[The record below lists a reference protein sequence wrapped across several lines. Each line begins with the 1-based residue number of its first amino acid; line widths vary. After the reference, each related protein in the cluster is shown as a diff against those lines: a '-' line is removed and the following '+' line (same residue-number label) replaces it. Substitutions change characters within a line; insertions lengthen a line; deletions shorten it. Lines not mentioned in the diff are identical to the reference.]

1 MLSKIRKLRND
12 AFSFVNL
19 FVSNHYIYL
28 SIDELV
34 QYGVQVR
41 KICSSCQEEEKF
53 GPIIDKNN
61 LGYCR
66 GYGKDATVSG
76 LMVLPINSRGIV
88 FGAMTSNIWS
98 HVTSAGTCNIPSAFS
113 VNKADP
119 TNVDINALVPLLL
132 GTTGSASIAPDNMGY
147 GSSYNYFKGY
157 LHKTQY
163 QTSSMPLWLKARR
176 LVAEETSCRSEIGKE
191 VVINGYSEGG
201 YGAVSIAEAMES
213 FGANVI
219 KLTAGGGPY
228 KTSSAVI
235 TEGYKDVT
243 SGNYPE
249 YLRFYFPLVAQAYS
263 STYQGIENYGA
274 GQDLLSDSWVTN
286 SKRYTKRDAIGITT
300 ELGGADRLNE
310 LVPTPMGEN
319 SLSVWNQDFIQFI
332 DEAVNDGV
340 MKPCENQA
348 RINQASREG
357 RPVNRLCEAL
367 LANDLSDY
375 INSIT
380 YPYNLCHSR
389 DDEVVPVENVQE
401 ENDFT
406 SALIQVSGGH
416 NEAGLMCIQEAVTF
430 FVSLIN

>member
-1 MLSKIRKLRND
+1 
-12 AFSFVNL
+12 
-19 FVSNHYIYL
+19 
-28 SIDELV
+28 LV

-53 GPIIDKNN
+53 GPIIDKDD
-61 LGYCR
+61 LGYCK
-66 GYGKDATVSG
+66 GAYGREAMVSG
-76 LMVLPINSRGIV
+76 LMVVPINSRGIK

-98 HVTSAGTCNIPSAFS
+98 HVTSAATCNIPSAFN
-113 VNKADP
+113 VNKANP
-119 TNVDINALVPLLL
+119 GNTDINALVPLLL
-132 GTTGSASIAPDNMGY
+132 GTTGSASISPDNMGY

-201 YGAVSIAEAMES
+201 YGAVSIAEAIES
-213 FGANVI
+213 YGGNIV
-219 KLTAGGGPY
+219 KVTAGGGPY

-263 STYQGIENYGA
+263 STYRGIENFGS
-274 GQDLLSDSWVTN
+274 GQDLLSGSWVTN
-286 SKRYTKRDAIGITT
+286 GKRYTKRDAIGITT
-300 ELGGADRLNE
+300 DLGGANRLNE
-310 LVPTPMGEN
+310 LVSTPMGDN
-319 SLSVWNQDFIQFI
+319 SLSVWNQDFVKFI

-406 SALIQVSGGH
+406 SALIQVPGDH

-430 FVSLIN
+430 FVSLKWFVYFMSTESLLT